1 MTRLDKLE
9 RDLAEVL
16 KESIVQKTEAVDR
29 NRRIEQLETRER
41 EREKELRGAL
51 IAAILSIGGAIVS
64 LSGGFLHFGK

>member
-51 IAAILSIGGAIVS
+51 IAAILSIGGAVVS
-64 LSGGFLHFGK
+64 LSGSFLHFGK